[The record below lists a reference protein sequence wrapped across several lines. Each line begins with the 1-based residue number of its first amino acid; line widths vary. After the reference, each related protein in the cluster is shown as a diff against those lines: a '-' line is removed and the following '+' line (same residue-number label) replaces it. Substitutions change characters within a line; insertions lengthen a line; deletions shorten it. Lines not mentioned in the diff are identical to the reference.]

1 MTEAYD
7 ICGVT
12 VNVPMQFW
20 KINVFD
26 RAELQ
31 SIYQISHF
39 PEWLSCPQGSLMATF
54 WDQNLNREVLIKENP
69 LKKIDLDYQNQHRL
83 KIPFMTSRKRN
94 VSAQCE
100 TSVVLKREHTLSF
113 ASGKCTRTIEN
124 TSFPV
129 DQCCE
134 SAYRE
139 LNIIGTRKSNC
150 LILMKASEICS
161 ASSILSLNNIRAK
174 RNIMLK

>member
-1 MTEAYD
+1 MCPSILHSNMTEAYD

-26 RAELQ
+26 KAELQ

-54 WDQNLNREVLIKENP
+54 WDQNLNREVLIKDNP
-69 LKKIDLDYQNQHRL
+69 LKKIDLDYQKHHRL

-113 ASGKCTRTIEN
+113 SSGKCTRTIEN
-124 TSFPV
+124 TSFSV
-129 DQCCE
+129 DQKMWVCIQRTKNNRGQEIQLFDPHE
-134 SAYRE
+134 SQW
-139 LNIIGTRKSNC
+139 NV
-150 LILMKASEICS
+150 
-161 ASSILSLNNIRAK
+161 LSLIHFSP
-174 RNIMLK
+174 

>member
-1 MTEAYD
+1 MFPCSFE
-7 ICGVT
+7 
-12 VNVPMQFW
+12 

-26 RAELQ
+26 EAELQ
-31 SIYQISHF
+31 SVSQIFHF
-39 PEWLSCPQGSLMATF
+39 PEWLSRPPGSLMATF
-54 WDQNLNREVLIKENP
+54 WDQNLNREVLIRENP
-69 LKKIDLDYQNQHRL
+69 LKKIDLDYQHQHRL

-100 TSVVLKREHTLSF
+100 TSIVLKGEHTLSF
-113 ASGKCTRTIEN
+113 ASGKCTTAIEN

-139 LNIIGTRKSNC
+139 LKIIGTRKSNC
-150 LILMKASEICS
+150 WILMKASKICS
-161 ASSILSLNNIRAK
+161 ASSIWSLNNIRAK